1 MCGSHTERCITISEL
16 DDLCAAIFGME
27 DELVCLYADRTTVE
41 SDEKLEKIE
50 QEISDAHNRIAVS
63 FETIQLLER
72 ENHN

>member
-1 MCGSHTERCITISEL
+1 
-16 DDLCAAIFGME
+16 ME